1 MHTINIQ
8 RKSKNTINSY
18 PANASTFFLILAFRI
33 KKTTPIDNIHNKN
46 VLKKYEKIISVITIV
61 SPIKTSVKSAQFFK
75 Y

>member
-46 VLKKYEKIISVITIV
+46 VL
-61 SPIKTSVKSAQFFK
+61 
-75 Y
+75 